1 MSWGLCG
8 RVKRL
13 LKCLQLVCREGGDR
27 RFGAIY
33 ACYIALVFGER
44 CVILGGTETLRDC
57 V

>member
-8 RVKRL
+8 WVKRL
-13 LKCLQLVCREGGDR
+13 LKCLQLICREGGDP